1 MRFILNFELD
11 TVRLPI
17 EIRRT
22 VISFFKKSLTETHN
36 SKYYPQFFTGTQIKD
51 YSFSVIFPLDKYF
64 GEEIYLKRPE
74 MKVLV
79 SCSEKNNIGFLL
91 VNVFLSQRNKK
102 FPLPKNTY
110 MILKDVRIIEEKVI
124 RGEEAIFQTTIG
136 GGIVVREHNKE
147 ENKDIYYPVGNERF
161 EEVLNW
167 LMKERF
173 KRLGYPEDIFKDFSC
188 ELLDGRK
195 IVVKHFDLK
204 FPVTTGKFKVKAP
217 KILLE
222 EIYRTGIGS
231 RLSQGFGLLEYLGG
245 EIKDEV

>member
-1 MRFILNFELD
+1 
-11 TVRLPI
+11 
-17 EIRRT
+17 
-22 VISFFKKSLTETHN
+22 
-36 SKYYPQFFTGTQIKD
+36 
-51 YSFSVIFPLDKYF
+51 
-64 GEEIYLKRPE
+64 
-74 MKVLV
+74 MKVVV

-102 FPLPKNTY
+102 FPLPKDTH

-136 GGIVVREHNKE
+136 GGVVVRKHNRE
-147 ENKDIYYPVGNERF
+147 ENKDIYYSVGNERF

-173 KRLGYPEDIFKDFSC
+173 KRLGYPEDIFKNFSC

-222 EIYRTGIGS
+222 EIYRTGMGS

>member
-1 MRFILNFELD
+1 M
-11 TVRLPI
+11 
-17 EIRRT
+17 
-22 VISFFKKSLTETHN
+22 
-36 SKYYPQFFTGTQIKD
+36 
-51 YSFSVIFPLDKYF
+51 
-64 GEEIYLKRPE
+64 
-74 MKVLV
+74 
-79 SCSEKNNIGFLL
+79 

-102 FPLPKNTY
+102 FPLPKDTH
-110 MILKDVRIIEEKVI
+110 MILKDVRIIEEKI
-124 RGEEAIFQTTIG
+124 IKGEEAVFQTTIG
-136 GGIVVREHNKE
+136 GGVVVREHNKE
-147 ENKDIYYPVGNERF
+147 ENKDIYYSVGNERF

-188 ELLDGRK
+188 ELLEGRK

-204 FPVTTGKFKVKAP
+204 FPVTTGRFKVKAP

-222 EIYRTGIGS
+222 EIYRTGMGS

>member
-74 MKVLV
+74 MKVVV

-91 VNVFLSQRNKK
+91 VNVFLSQRSKK
-102 FPLPKNTY
+102 FPLPKDTH

-124 RGEEAIFQTTIG
+124 KGEEAIFQTIIG

-147 ENKDIYYPVGNERF
+147 ENKDIYYSVGNERF

-204 FPVTTGKFKVKAP
+204 FPVTTGRFKIKAP
-217 KILLE
+217 KMLLE
-222 EIYRTGIGS
+222 EIYRTGMGS

>member
-74 MKVLV
+74 MKVVV

-91 VNVFLSQRNKK
+91 VNVFLSQRSKK
-102 FPLPKNTY
+102 FPLPKDTH

-124 RGEEAIFQTTIG
+124 KGEEAIFQTIIG

-147 ENKDIYYPVGNERF
+147 ENKDIYYSVGNERF

-204 FPVTTGKFKVKAP
+204 FPVTTGRFKVKAP

-222 EIYRTGIGS
+222 EIYRTGMGS

-245 EIKDEV
+245 EIKNEV

>member
-1 MRFILNFELD
+1 M
-11 TVRLPI
+11 
-17 EIRRT
+17 
-22 VISFFKKSLTETHN
+22 
-36 SKYYPQFFTGTQIKD
+36 
-51 YSFSVIFPLDKYF
+51 DKYF
-64 GEEIYLKRPE
+64 REEIYLKKPE
-74 MKVLV
+74 MKVVV

-102 FPLPKNTY
+102 FPLPKDTH
-110 MILKDVRIIEEKVI
+110 MILKDVRIIEEKII
-124 RGEEAIFQTTIG
+124 REEEAVFQTTIG
-136 GGIVVREHNKE
+136 GGVVVREHNKE
-147 ENKDIYYPVGNERF
+147 ENKDIYYSVGNERF

-222 EIYRTGIGS
+222 EIYRTGMGS

>member
-1 MRFILNFELD
+1 
-11 TVRLPI
+11 
-17 EIRRT
+17 
-22 VISFFKKSLTETHN
+22 
-36 SKYYPQFFTGTQIKD
+36 
-51 YSFSVIFPLDKYF
+51 
-64 GEEIYLKRPE
+64 
-74 MKVLV
+74 
-79 SCSEKNNIGFLL
+79 
-91 VNVFLSQRNKK
+91 
-102 FPLPKNTY
+102 

-124 RGEEAIFQTTIG
+124 REEEAVFQTTIG
-136 GGIVVREHNKE
+136 GGVVVREHNKE
-147 ENKDIYYPVGNERF
+147 ENKDIYYSVGNGRF

-173 KRLGYPEDIFKDFSC
+173 KRLGYPEDILKNFNC

-222 EIYRTGIGS
+222 EIYRTGMGS

>member
-74 MKVLV
+74 MKVVV

-102 FPLPKNTY
+102 FPLPKDTH
-110 MILKDVRIIEEKVI
+110 MILKDVRIIEEKAI
-124 RGEEAIFQTTIG
+124 KGEEAIFQTTTG

-147 ENKDIYYPVGNERF
+147 ENKDFYYSMENERF

-173 KRLGYPEDIFKDFSC
+173 KRLGYSEDIFKNFSC
-188 ELLDGRK
+188 ELLEGRK

-204 FPVTTGKFKVKAP
+204 FPVTTGRFKVKAS

-222 EIYRTGIGS
+222 EIYRTGMGS

>member
-1 MRFILNFELD
+1 MD
-11 TVRLPI
+11 
-17 EIRRT
+17 
-22 VISFFKKSLTETHN
+22 
-36 SKYYPQFFTGTQIKD
+36 KYY
-51 YSFSVIFPLDKYF
+51 
-64 GEEIYLKRPE
+64 GEEIYLKKPE
-74 MKVLV
+74 MKVVV

-102 FPLPKNTY
+102 FPLPKDTH
-110 MILKDVRIIEEKVI
+110 MILKDVRIIEEKAI
-124 RGEEAIFQTTIG
+124 KGEEAIFQTTIG

-147 ENKDIYYPVGNERF
+147 ENKDVYYSMSDEKF

-173 KRLGYPEDIFKDFSC
+173 KRLGYPEEIFKDFSC

-204 FPVTTGKFKVKAP
+204 FPVTTGRFKVKAP

-222 EIYRTGIGS
+222 EIYRTGMGS

>member
-1 MRFILNFELD
+1 MRFVLNFELD
-11 TVRLPI
+11 TVIIPV

-22 VISFFKKSLTETHN
+22 MISFFKKSLTEAHN
-36 SKYYPQFFTGTQIKD
+36 SKYYPEFFTGTQIKD
-51 YSFSVIFPLDKYF
+51 YSFSVIFPLDKYL
-64 GEEIYLKRPE
+64 GEEIYLKKPE
-74 MKVLV
+74 MKVIV

-91 VNVFLSQRNKK
+91 VNVFLSQRNKN
-102 FPLPKNTY
+102 FPLPKNTH
-110 MILKDVRIIEEKVI
+110 MILRDVRIVEEKNI
-124 RGEEAIFQTTIG
+124 SGEEVIFQTTIG
-136 GGIVVREHNKE
+136 GGIVVRDHNKE
-147 ENKDIYYPVGNERF
+147 KNKDIYYSVGDEKF

-173 KRLGYPEDIFKDFSC
+173 KRLGYPEDIYKNSNC
-188 ELLDGRK
+188 KLLEGRK

-204 FPVTTGKFKVKAP
+204 FPITIGKFKVNAP

-222 EIYRTGIGS
+222 ELYRTGMGS

>member
-1 MRFILNFELD
+1 M
-11 TVRLPI
+11 
-17 EIRRT
+17 
-22 VISFFKKSLTETHN
+22 
-36 SKYYPQFFTGTQIKD
+36 
-51 YSFSVIFPLDKYF
+51 DKYF
-64 GEEIYLKRPE
+64 EEEIYLKRPE
-74 MKVLV
+74 MKVVV

-102 FPLPKNTY
+102 FPLPKDTY

-124 RGEEAIFQTTIG
+124 KGEEAVFQTTIG

-147 ENKDIYYPVGNERF
+147 ENKDFYYSVGNERF

-167 LMKERF
+167 LIKERF
-173 KRLGYPEDIFKDFSC
+173 KRLGYPEEIFKNFSC
-188 ELLDGRK
+188 ELLEGRK

-204 FPVTTGKFKVKAP
+204 FPVTTGRFKVKAS

-222 EIYRTGIGS
+222 EIYRTGMGS

>member
-11 TVRLPI
+11 TVIIPV
-17 EIRRT
+17 EIRKT
-22 VISFFKKSLTETHN
+22 IISFFKKSLTEAHN
-36 SKYYPQFFTGTQIKD
+36 SKYYPEFFTGTQIKD
-51 YSFSVIFPLDKYF
+51 YSFSIIFPLDKYL
-64 GEEIYLKRPE
+64 GEEIYLKKPE
-74 MKVLV
+74 MKVIV

-91 VNVFLSQRNKK
+91 VNVFLSQRNKN
-102 FPLPKNTY
+102 FPLPKNTH
-110 MILKDVRIIEEKVI
+110 MILRDVRIVEEKNI
-124 RGEEAIFQTTIG
+124 SGEEAIFQTTIG
-136 GGIVVREHNKE
+136 GGIVVRDHSKE
-147 ENKDIYYPVGNERF
+147 NNKDICYSVGDEKF

-188 ELLDGRK
+188 KLLQGRK
-195 IVVKHFDLK
+195 IIVKHFDLK
-204 FPVTTGKFKVKAP
+204 FPITTGRFKIKAP

-222 EIYRTGIGS
+222 EIYRTGMGS

>member
-1 MRFILNFELD
+1 MRFILDFELD

-22 VISFFKKSLTETHN
+22 VISFFKKSLTEEHN
-36 SKYYPQFFTGTQIKD
+36 SKYYPEVFTGTQIKD

-64 GEEIYLKRPE
+64 AEEIYLKRPE
-74 MKVLV
+74 MKVVV

-102 FPLPKNTY
+102 FPLPKDTH
-110 MILKDVRIIEEKVI
+110 MILKDVRIIEEKI
-124 RGEEAIFQTTIG
+124 IKGEEAIFQTTIG
-136 GGIVVREHNKE
+136 GGVVVREHNKE
-147 ENKDIYYPVGNERF
+147 ENKDIYYSVGNERF

-188 ELLDGRK
+188 KLLEGRK

-204 FPVTTGKFKVKAP
+204 FPVTTGRFKVKAP

-222 EIYRTGIGS
+222 EIYRTGMGS

>member
-11 TVRLPI
+11 TVIIPV
-17 EIRRT
+17 EIRKT
-22 VISFFKKSLTETHN
+22 IISFFKKSLTEAHN
-36 SKYYPQFFTGTQIKD
+36 SKYYPEFFTGTQIKD
-51 YSFSVIFPLDKYF
+51 YSFSVIFPLDKYL
-64 GEEIYLKRPE
+64 GEEIYLKKPE
-74 MKVLV
+74 MKVIV

-91 VNVFLSQRNKK
+91 VNVFLSQRNKN
-102 FPLPKNTY
+102 FPLPKNTH
-110 MILKDVRIIEEKVI
+110 MILKDVRIVEEKNI
-124 RGEEAIFQTTIG
+124 SGEEAIFQTTIG

-147 ENKDIYYPVGNERF
+147 NNKDICYSVGDEKF

-173 KRLGYPEDIFKDFSC
+173 KRLDYPEDIFKDFSC
-188 ELLDGRK
+188 KLLQGRK
-195 IVVKHFDLK
+195 IIVKHFDLK
-204 FPVTTGKFKVKAP
+204 FPITTGRFKIKAP

-222 EIYRTGIGS
+222 EIYRTGMGS

>member
-1 MRFILNFELD
+1 
-11 TVRLPI
+11 
-17 EIRRT
+17 
-22 VISFFKKSLTETHN
+22 
-36 SKYYPQFFTGTQIKD
+36 
-51 YSFSVIFPLDKYF
+51 
-64 GEEIYLKRPE
+64 
-74 MKVLV
+74 MKVVV

-102 FPLPKNTY
+102 FPLPKDTH
-110 MILKDVRIIEEKVI
+110 MILKDVRIIEEKI
-124 RGEEAIFQTTIG
+124 IKGEEAIFQTTIG

-147 ENKDIYYPVGNERF
+147 ENKDIYYSMENERF

-188 ELLDGRK
+188 ELLEGRK

-204 FPVTTGKFKVKAP
+204 FPVTTGKFKIKAP

-222 EIYRTGIGS
+222 EIYRTGMGS

>member
-1 MRFILNFELD
+1 M
-11 TVRLPI
+11 
-17 EIRRT
+17 
-22 VISFFKKSLTETHN
+22 
-36 SKYYPQFFTGTQIKD
+36 
-51 YSFSVIFPLDKYF
+51 DKYF

-91 VNVFLSQRNKK
+91 VNVFLSQKNKK
-102 FPLPKNTY
+102 FPLPKDTY

-124 RGEEAIFQTTIG
+124 KGEEAIFQTTIG

-147 ENKDIYYPVGNERF
+147 KNKDIYYSMENERF

-173 KRLGYPEDIFKDFSC
+173 KRLGYPENIFKDFSC
-188 ELLDGRK
+188 ELLEGRK

-204 FPVTTGKFKVKAP
+204 FPVTTGRFKVKAP

-222 EIYRTGIGS
+222 EIYRTGMGS

-245 EIKDEV
+245 EIKDEVRYW

>member
-1 MRFILNFELD
+1 M
-11 TVRLPI
+11 
-17 EIRRT
+17 
-22 VISFFKKSLTETHN
+22 
-36 SKYYPQFFTGTQIKD
+36 
-51 YSFSVIFPLDKYF
+51 DKYF
-64 GEEIYLKRPE
+64 GEEIYLKKPE
-74 MKVLV
+74 MKVVV

-102 FPLPKNTY
+102 FPLPKDTH

-124 RGEEAIFQTTIG
+124 REEEAVFQTTIG
-136 GGIVVREHNKE
+136 GGVAVREHNKE
-147 ENKDIYYPVGNERF
+147 ENKDIYYSMENERF

-188 ELLDGRK
+188 ELLEGRK

-204 FPVTTGKFKVKAP
+204 FPVTTGKFKIKAP

-222 EIYRTGIGS
+222 EIYRTGMGS

-245 EIKDEV
+245 EVKDEV

>member
-74 MKVLV
+74 MKVVV

-91 VNVFLSQRNKK
+91 VNVFLSQRSKK
-102 FPLPKNTY
+102 FPLPKDTH

-124 RGEEAIFQTTIG
+124 KGEEAIFQTIIG

-147 ENKDIYYPVGNERF
+147 ENKDIYYSVGNERF

>member
-11 TVRLPI
+11 TVIIPV
-17 EIRRT
+17 EIRRSI
-22 VISFFKKSLTETHN
+22 ISFFKKSLTEVHN
-36 SKYYPQFFTGTQIKD
+36 SKYYPEFFTGTQIKD

-74 MKVLV
+74 MKVVV

-102 FPLPKNTY
+102 FPLPKGTH
-110 MILKDVRIIEEKVI
+110 MILKDVRIIEEKTI
-124 RGEEAIFQTTIG
+124 IGEESIFQTTIG
-136 GGIVVREHNKE
+136 GGVVVREHKKE
-147 ENKDIYYPVGNERF
+147 ENKDIYYSVDNEKF
-161 EEVLNW
+161 EEILNW

-188 ELLDGRK
+188 ELLEGRK

-204 FPVTTGKFKVKAP
+204 FPVTTGRFKVKAP

-222 EIYRTGIGS
+222 EIYRTGMGS

>member
-1 MRFILNFELD
+1 M
-11 TVRLPI
+11 
-17 EIRRT
+17 
-22 VISFFKKSLTETHN
+22 
-36 SKYYPQFFTGTQIKD
+36 
-51 YSFSVIFPLDKYF
+51 DKYF
-64 GEEIYLKRPE
+64 GEEIYLKKPE
-74 MKVLV
+74 MKVVV

-102 FPLPKNTY
+102 FPLPKDTH

-136 GGIVVREHNKE
+136 GGVVVREHNKE
-147 ENKDIYYPVGNERF
+147 ENKDIYYSVGNERF

-188 ELLDGRK
+188 ELLEGRK

-204 FPVTTGKFKVKAP
+204 FPVTTGRFKVKAP

-222 EIYRTGIGS
+222 EIYRTGMGS

>member
-1 MRFILNFELD
+1 M
-11 TVRLPI
+11 
-17 EIRRT
+17 
-22 VISFFKKSLTETHN
+22 
-36 SKYYPQFFTGTQIKD
+36 
-51 YSFSVIFPLDKYF
+51 DKYF
-64 GEEIYLKRPE
+64 REEIYLKKPE
-74 MKVLV
+74 MKVVV

-102 FPLPKNTY
+102 FPLPKDTH

-124 RGEEAIFQTTIG
+124 REEEAVFQTTIG
-136 GGIVVREHNKE
+136 GGVVVREHNKE
-147 ENKDIYYPVGNERF
+147 ENKDIYYSVGNGRF

-222 EIYRTGIGS
+222 EIYRTGMGS

>member
-1 MRFILNFELD
+1 MRFILSFELD

-17 EIRRT
+17 EIIRT
-22 VISFFKKSLTETHN
+22 VISFFKKSLTEAHN
-36 SKYYPQFFTGTQIKD
+36 SKYYPEFFTGTQ
-51 YSFSVIFPLDKYF
+51 YF
-64 GEEIYLKRPE
+64 REEIYLKKPE
-74 MKVLV
+74 MKVVV

-102 FPLPKNTY
+102 FPLPKDTH

-124 RGEEAIFQTTIG
+124 REEEAVFQTTIG
-136 GGIVVREHNKE
+136 GGVVVREHNKE
-147 ENKDIYYPVGNERF
+147 ENKDIYYSVGNERF

-222 EIYRTGIGS
+222 EIYRTGMGS

>member
-11 TVRLPI
+11 TVIIPV

-22 VISFFKKSLTETHN
+22 MISFFKKSLTEAHN
-36 SKYYPQFFTGTQIKD
+36 SKYYPEFFTGTQIKD

-64 GEEIYLKRPE
+64 GEEIYLKKPE
-74 MKVLV
+74 MKVIV

-102 FPLPKNTY
+102 FPLPKNTH
-110 MILKDVRIIEEKVI
+110 MILRDVRIVEEKNI
-124 RGEEAIFQTTIG
+124 NGEEAIF
-136 GGIVVREHNKE
+136 HNKE
-147 ENKDIYYPVGNERF
+147 KNKDIYYSVGDEKF
-161 EEVLNW
+161 EVVLNW

-173 KRLGYPEDIFKDFSC
+173 KRLGYPEDIYKNSNC
-188 ELLDGRK
+188 KLLEGRK
-195 IVVKHFDLK
+195 IIVKHFDLK
-204 FPVTTGKFKVKAP
+204 FPITTGRFKIKAP

-222 EIYRTGIGS
+222 EIYRTGMGS

>member
-74 MKVLV
+74 MKVVV

-91 VNVFLSQRNKK
+91 VNVFLSQRSKK
-102 FPLPKNTY
+102 FPLPKDTH

-124 RGEEAIFQTTIG
+124 KGEEAIFQTIIG

-147 ENKDIYYPVGNERF
+147 ENKDIYYSVGNEKF

-222 EIYRTGIGS
+222 EIYRTGMGS

>member
-1 MRFILNFELD
+1 MYFSKSVLGI
-11 TVRLPI
+11 T
-17 EIRRT
+17 
-22 VISFFKKSLTETHN
+22 ISLV
-36 SKYYPQFFTGTQIKD
+36 
-51 YSFSVIFPLDKYF
+51 SFSVIFPLDKYF
-64 GEEIYLKRPE
+64 GEEIYLKKPE
-74 MKVLV
+74 MKVVV

-102 FPLPKNTY
+102 FPLPKDTH

-124 RGEEAIFQTTIG
+124 KGEEAIFQTTIG
-136 GGIVVREHNKE
+136 GGVVVREHNKE
-147 ENKDIYYPVGNERF
+147 ENKDIYYSVGNERF

-173 KRLGYPEDIFKDFSC
+173 KRLGYPEDIFKNFSC

-204 FPVTTGKFKVKAP
+204 FPVTTGRFKVKAP

-222 EIYRTGIGS
+222 EIYRTGMGS

-245 EIKDEV
+245 EIKDEVWYW